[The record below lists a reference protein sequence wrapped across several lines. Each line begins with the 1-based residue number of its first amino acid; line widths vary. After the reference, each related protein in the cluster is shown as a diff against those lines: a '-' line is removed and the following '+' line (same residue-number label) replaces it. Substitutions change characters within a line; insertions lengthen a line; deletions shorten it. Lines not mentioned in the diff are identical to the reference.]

1 MHKAIQERNSRKTVA
16 VSSSRRSRLV
26 TDQQQIL
33 QTLDDLPEES
43 CKPFSPALSSLE
55 NGLSKNTDTHSVPK
69 ETHTQ
74 SLDLLESQEIKSLGL
89 ESSDQ
94 AKAVTFSG
102 LSVHKEIELPIVT
115 TDQQAQIH
123 QEQQHIS
130 PYKSH
135 EITNSDEKK
144 EDLNKWENFNIDIHV
159 DCCTSEETIM
169 SKKVIYS
176 TSCKNHYNYKENIT
190 NREVMDFEQ
199 SLPSKD
205 HFSQENK
212 LKAGGLSILPQ
223 QEAVNFSNSDNT
235 AVSEPH
241 VANYEQYIYGTSF
254 GHSQGS
260 PEHTSLACTRTIST
274 HEVSQLTNHV
284 EQFQRPQ
291 NCSSPSIPTSL
302 MNQTNTHIV
311 EKVNKKEGT
320 KRNYT
325 DKGQKPN
332 FSNGPLSTVVHSQV
346 IETTEVEKRR
356 QDLAESEIIHNIDFH
371 SIDNMNKE
379 LTNISQASQR
389 EEKEISHKPG
399 ISSVDRFVHISYRFT
414 YFIEISN

>member
-1 MHKAIQERNSRKTVA
+1 MHKAIQERNSSKTVA

-26 TDQQQIL
+26 TDQQHIL
-33 QTLDDLPEES
+33 QTLYDLPEES

-55 NGLSKNTDTHSVPK
+55 NGLSNNIDTHSVPK

-74 SLDLLESQEIKSLGL
+74 SLDLLENQEIKSLEL
-89 ESSDQ
+89 EFSDQ

-115 TDQQAQIH
+115 TDQQAQTH
-123 QEQQHIS
+123 QEQQHSS

-135 EITNSDEKK
+135 ENTNSDEKK
-144 EDLNKWENFNIDIHV
+144 EDLNKWENFNDDIHV
-159 DCCTSEETIM
+159 DCCTSEETIT
-169 SKKVIYS
+169 SKKICS
-176 TSCKNHYNYKENIT
+176 TSCKNHYNDKENIT
-190 NREVMDFEQ
+190 NIEVMDFEQ

-205 HFSQENK
+205 HFSQDNK

-235 AVSEPH
+235 AISEPH
-241 VANYEQYIYGTSF
+241 IANYEQYIYGTSF
-254 GHSQGS
+254 VHSQDS

-274 HEVSQLTNHV
+274 HDILQLTNV

-291 NCSSPSIPTSL
+291 DCSSPSIPTSL

-325 DKGQKPN
+325 DKGQKPY

-346 IETTEVEKRR
+346 IETTNVEKRR
-356 QDLAESEIIHNIDFH
+356 QDLAESEIIHNRDFH
-371 SIDNMNKE
+371 STDNMNKE
-379 LTNISQASQR
+379 LTNISQVSQR

-399 ISSVDRFVHISYRFT
+399 ISSIARFVHISCRFT
-414 YFIEISN
+414 YFIEVPN

>member
-16 VSSSRRSRLV
+16 VSSPRRSRLV
-26 TDQQQIL
+26 TDQQHIL

-43 CKPFSPALSSLE
+43 CKPSSPALSSLE
-55 NGLSKNTDTHSVPK
+55 NGLGNNIDTHSVPK

-74 SLDLLESQEIKSLGL
+74 SLDLLESQEIKSLAF
-89 ESSDQ
+89 ESSDE

-102 LSVHKEIELPIVT
+102 LPLHKEIELPIVT
-115 TDQQAQIH
+115 TDQQTQIH
-123 QEQQHIS
+123 QGQQHIS
-130 PYKSH
+130 LYKSH
-135 EITNSDEKK
+135 ENTISDEKK
-144 EDLNKWENFNIDIHV
+144 EDLNKWKNFNNDIHV

-169 SKKVIYS
+169 SEKVIYS
-176 TSCKNHYNYKENIT
+176 ATCKNHYNYEENIT

-199 SLPSKD
+199 SLTSQD

-212 LKAGGLSILPQ
+212 LKAGGLTILPQ
-223 QEAVNFSNSDNT
+223 QEVVNFSNSDNG
-235 AVSEPH
+235 AISEPH
-241 VANYEQYIYGTSF
+241 IANSEQYIYGTSF
-254 GHSQGS
+254 GHSQSS
-260 PEHTSLACTRTIST
+260 PEHTSLACTRTILT

-291 NCSSPSIPTSL
+291 NCSSPSIQTSL
-302 MNQTNTHIV
+302 MNQTNTPIV

-332 FSNGPLSTVVHSQV
+332 FSDGPLSTVVHTQV
-346 IETTEVEKRR
+346 IETTKVEKRR
-356 QDLAESEIIHNIDFH
+356 QDLAESEITHNIDFH
-371 SIDNMNKE
+371 SIDNMNEE
-379 LTNISQASQR
+379 LTNISQVSQR
-389 EEKEISHKPG
+389 EEKETSHKPG